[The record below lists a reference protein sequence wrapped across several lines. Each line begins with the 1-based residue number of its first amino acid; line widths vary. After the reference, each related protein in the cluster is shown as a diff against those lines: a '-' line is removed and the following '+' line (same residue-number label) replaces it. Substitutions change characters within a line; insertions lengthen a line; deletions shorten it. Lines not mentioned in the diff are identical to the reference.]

1 MSFIPQSEPWFDDN
15 EANALK
21 AYIESQGWGTEFR
34 KTAELEEALQE
45 FTGARRCVMTTS
57 GTVSLTLAL
66 LAAGVTAGD
75 EVIVPDLTMIATANA
90 AKLIGAVPVF
100 VDIEPKTLNLDI
112 SLVEAAITPRTRA
125 VVHVSLNGRSND
137 IPALLALCQK
147 TGATLVED
155 AAQSLGSY
163 HGGAHL
169 GTIGDIGCLS
179 FSTPKIISTGQ
190 GGAVLI
196 NDEALAAGV
205 RTLKD
210 FGRASGGND
219 IHDSIGFNFKFTDF
233 QAVIGLEQ
241 MKKLSWRIDRKKD
254 IWNRFRD
261 QLSAIAEISWIDTDT
276 DFVTPW
282 FIDIFVEDRDGLAR
296 HLKENDIGSRPIYPP
311 LHSQK
316 AYGREDL
323 SFPVTEH
330 FAARGLWLPSSSKLL
345 DHEIDHI
352 TATIHSFF
360 KG

>member
-1 MSFIPQSEPWFDDN
+1 MSFIPQSEPWFDEN

-21 AYIESQGWGTEFR
+21 AYMESQGWGTEFK
-34 KTAELEEALQE
+34 KTAELEAALQD
-45 FTGARRCVMTTS
+45 FTGARHCIMTTS
-57 GTVSLTLAL
+57 GTVSLTLAF
-66 LAAGVTAGD
+66 LALGINAGD

-100 VDIEPKTLNLDI
+100 VDVEPQTLNVDL

-137 IPALLALCQK
+137 LPALRALCRK
-147 TGATLVED
+147 AGVALVED

-163 HGGAHL
+163 HGSAHL

-190 GGAVLI
+190 GGAVMV
-196 NDEALAAGV
+196 NDDALAARV

-219 IHDSIGFNFKFTDF
+219 IHDTIGFNFKFTDF

-241 MKKLSWRIDRKKD
+241 MKKLSWRIDRKKE
-254 IWNRFRD
+254 IWQRFRE
-261 QLSAIAEISWIDTDT
+261 QLSGIDDISWIDTDT
-276 DFVTPW
+276 DFVAPW
-282 FIDIFVEDRDGLAR
+282 FIDIFVEDRDNLAR
-296 HLKENDIGSRPIYPP
+296 HLKENHIGSRPIYPP

-316 AYGREDL
+316 AYGRDEL
-323 SFPVTEH
+323 SFPVTEQ
-330 FAARGLWLPSSSKLL
+330 FAARGLWLPSSSKLQ
-345 DHEIDHI
+345 DSEIDHI
-352 TATIHSFF
+352 AATIRSFF
-360 KG
+360 NG